1 VAVIPK
7 RRRRKNPT
15 GTMTLVEHLGEL
27 RTRLMV
33 AIGAVA
39 VGAVI
44 GWFMYEPIFNFLRHG
59 FCTFMSQHPELAV
72 DPKEPC
78 RLAYTTILEPFTTK
92 IKVVSVTGMLLALP
106 VLLWELWAF
115 IVPGLTAKERKFAIP
130 FVVSSV
136 VLFGFGAW
144 FGLVTLPRA
153 LNFLLGFAG
162 TGGVVLVMS
171 VGRYISF
178 VTLVIAAFGIS
189 FEFPLLLVS
198 LMAVGVLSSQK
209 LRAWRRYA
217 IVGIAIF
224 AAVITPS
231 QDWFTMT
238 AMMVPL
244 LIFYEVAIL
253 IGRFLMKK

>member
-1 VAVIPK
+1 MVDEFFGHLFVA
-7 RRRRKNPT
+7 PT
-15 GTMTLVEHLGEL
+15 ALDGPLEL
-27 RTRLMV
+27 WRNV
-33 AIGAVA
+33 SPA
-39 VGAVI
+39 
-44 GWFMYEPIFNFLRHG
+44 PRHW
-59 FCTFMSQHPELAV
+59 LAV
-72 DPKEPC
+72 RTVGTKANRDGMG
-78 RLAYTTILEPFTTK
+78 AK
-92 IKVVSVTGMLLALP
+92 IKVVTVTGLLLALP
-106 VLLWELWAF
+106 VLLWEFWSF
-115 IVPGLTAKERKFAIP
+115 IVPGLNPRERKFAIP

-136 VLFGFGAW
+136 ILFGLGAW

-178 VTLVIAAFGIS
+178 VTLVIGAFGLS

-198 LMAVGVLSSQK
+198 LMAVGVLSSRQ
-209 LRAWRRYA
+209 LRQWRRYA
-217 IVGIAIF
+217 VVGIAIF

-244 LIFYEVAIL
+244 LIFYELAIL
-253 IGRFLMKK
+253 VGRFLMKK